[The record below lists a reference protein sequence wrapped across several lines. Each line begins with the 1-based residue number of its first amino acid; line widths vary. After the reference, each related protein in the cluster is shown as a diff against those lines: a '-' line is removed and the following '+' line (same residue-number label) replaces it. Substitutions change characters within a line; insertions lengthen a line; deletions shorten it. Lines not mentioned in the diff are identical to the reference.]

1 MSDKSAIEWTD
12 ATWNPVTGCTQVSPG
27 CDHCYA
33 KTFAQRFQGVPGHPY
48 EQGFALRLWPN
59 RLDLPLHWK
68 KPRKI
73 FVNSMSDWCHEDIP
87 DAFVLSMFTTMLEA
101 PWHTYQLLTK
111 RAPRMARLVH
121 AITNLIEQRTG
132 SKEWPAHIWLGVS
145 VESEAQRG
153 RITLLRQ
160 VPARIRFV
168 SYEPALGSI
177 AGVDL
182 TGIHWL
188 IAGAESGSG
197 ARPMHEDWVRE
208 ARDLC
213 QSSGAAF
220 FYKQKL
226 DERGHKVPLPELD
239 GRIWNEYPTTGE

>member
-1 MSDKSAIEWTD
+1 MDRGNLE
-12 ATWNPVTGCTQVSPG
+12 PG
-27 CDHCYA
+27 HRMYA
-33 KTFAQRFQGVPGHPY
+33 DIAGMRPLLCKNVRRAVRGGPGHPY
-48 EQGFALRLWPN
+48 EQGFALKLWPE
-59 RLDLPLHWK
+59 RLELPIRWK

-101 PWHTYQLLTK
+101 QWHTYQLLTK
-111 RAPRMARLVH
+111 RAPRMLRL
-121 AITNLIEQRTG
+121 AEMMTDLIEEKTG
-132 SKEWPAHIWLGVS
+132 SRAWPAHIWLGVS

-160 VPARIRFV
+160 APARIRFV
-168 SYEPALGSI
+168 SYEPAIGSI

-188 IAGAESGSG
+188 IAGAESGRC
-197 ARPMHEDWVRE
+197 ARPMDEDWVRE

-213 QSSGAAF
+213 QSSGTAF

-239 GRIWNEYPTTGE
+239 GRIWNEYPTGGK

>member
-1 MSDKSAIEWTD
+1 
-12 ATWNPVTGCTQVSPG
+12 
-27 CDHCYA
+27 
-33 KTFAQRFQGVPGHPY
+33 
-48 EQGFALRLWPN
+48 
-59 RLDLPLHWK
+59 
-68 KPRKI
+68 
-73 FVNSMSDWCHEDIP
+73 
-87 DAFVLSMFTTMLEA
+87 
-101 PWHTYQLLTK
+101 
-111 RAPRMARLVH
+111 MARLVH